1 MDYAHNIFNPFIRT
15 GARIPHSP
23 IVSSQMVTT
32 FAKGVFNTNAA
43 GLGFIQVAPMR
54 GIASDG
60 NLGNVTSNLYA
71 GTTFPAF
78 GTAFT
83 ALLNTNSPYTLADFD
98 VADDTCLS
106 ARVVSAGIR
115 IRFVGT
121 ELNKGG
127 RVYGLD
133 SEGHFS
139 LIGRDLTSVA
149 EDQVSHEDPLNTNWA
164 AIRRHTMYP
173 SDFDYQKWDTGA
185 LQWRLPSS
193 AISIDNQLCMGF
205 AIQSAVATQPIEYE
219 FYGHYEVF
227 GYFIRDREAVKSS
240 DHEGVSL
247 VQSAMADQRLKMRNH
262 PKPPSDIKETIRTLA
277 NAATSVQKVV
287 LGGFNAAKETVGTIL
302 SSFL

>member
-1 MDYAHNIFNPFIRT
+1 MIKQNNKRKATTNKNTKSNKKVKNNNDNNPFKQHKTINKETVDYAHNIFNPFIRT

-149 EDQVSHEDPLNTNWA
+149 
-164 AIRRHTMYP
+164 
-173 SDFDYQKWDTGA
+173 
-185 LQWRLPSS
+185 
-193 AISIDNQLCMGF
+193 
-205 AIQSAVATQPIEYE
+205 
-219 FYGHYEVF
+219 
-227 GYFIRDREAVKSS
+227 
-240 DHEGVSL
+240 
-247 VQSAMADQRLKMRNH
+247 
-262 PKPPSDIKETIRTLA
+262 
-277 NAATSVQKVV
+277 
-287 LGGFNAAKETVGTIL
+287 
-302 SSFL
+302 